1 MPGTLTRTTIERE
14 TGEENQD
21 ERAALYNVVLLDDDE
36 HTYDYVIEMLMR
48 LFSLGEA
55 QAMRHTVEVD
65 TMGRTIVLTGEIE
78 EATVSKEMI
87 HGYGADPR
95 MANSKGSM
103 TAVVEPA
110 TQGAD

>member
-14 TGEENQD
+14 TGEENENEQV
-21 ERAALYNVVLLDDDE
+21 ALYNVVLLDDDE

-48 LFSLGEA
+48 LFSIGEA
-55 QAMRHTVEVD
+55 RALRHTVEVD
-65 TMGRTIVLTGEIE
+65 TSGRTIVLTGEIE

-95 MANSKGSM
+95 MANSQGSM

-110 TQGAD
+110 TQGAA

>member
-1 MPGTLTRTTIERE
+1 M
-14 TGEENQD
+14 
-21 ERAALYNVVLLDDDE
+21 
-36 HTYDYVIEMLMR
+36 
-48 LFSLGEA
+48 
-55 QAMRHTVEVD
+55 
-65 TMGRTIVLTGEIE
+65 LTGEIE

-110 TQGAD
+110 TQGAA

>member
-48 LFSLGEA
+48 LFSLSEA
-55 QAMRHTVEVD
+55 QALRHTVEVD
-65 TMGRTIVLTGEIE
+65 SMGRTIVLTGEIE

-110 TQGAD
+110 TQGAE

>member
-48 LFSLGEA
+48 LFSVSEA
-55 QAMRHTVEVD
+55 QALRHTVVVD
-65 TMGRTIVLTGEIE
+65 TSGRTIVLTGEIE